1 DLPFRGGLAGLL
13 GFELL
18 QWIDPPRVPLKCP
31 RTPSMWVG
39 VFPAAAIFTHATS
52 TWTLVGPADHPARR
66 LLAVGLEESTV
77 PAAAHTPRADRA
89 AGRPRWVEQ
98 GVGSGVDP
106 EAVYPERVRACR
118 DAIYAGELFEVNYA
132 ERFDAAW
139 PHSGFSLY
147 EAMRRVATGD
157 YFAYLDAGD
166 FQVASVSPE
175 QFLEVRDGVLRA
187 RPIKGSCPRHPDPE
201 VDRDLATGLL
211 ASEKDRAE
219 NVMIVDLM
227 RNDLTRVCRVGSVVA
242 DEICSLESFAGI
254 HHLVSTV
261 TGRLEDGIRP
271 LDALLSCFPAGS
283 ITGAPKLRSV
293 EIIAEVEGSARGAYT
308 GSMFYASA
316 HGALDASV
324 LIRTA
329 ELVDGQAR
337 YGAGGAVVA
346 QSDPVSEW
354 REALL
359 KRALFDRALS
369 GGTGREP

>member
-1 DLPFRGGLAGLL
+1 VEDEVGAVDAGAL
-13 GFELL
+13 
-18 QWIDPPRVPLKCP
+18 
-31 RTPSMWVG
+31 
-39 VFPAAAIFTHATS
+39 
-52 TWTLVGPADHPARR
+52 
-66 LLAVGLEESTV
+66 
-77 PAAAHTPRADRA
+77 
-89 AGRPRWVEQ
+89 
-98 GVGSGVDP
+98 
-106 EAVYPERVRACR
+106 YPERVKACI

-132 ERFDAAW
+132 ERFDAEW
-139 PHSGFSLY
+139 THGGFALY
-147 EAMRRVATGD
+147 EAMRAVATGD
-157 YFAYLDAGD
+157 YFAYLDAGE

-175 QFLEVRDGVLRA
+175 QFLEVRDGVVRT
-187 RPIKGSCPRHPDPE
+187 RPIKGSCPRDEDP
-201 VDRDLATGLL
+201 VIDRELGAQLL

-219 NVMIVDLM
+219 NIMIVDLM

-242 DEICSLESFAGI
+242 EEICALESFAGI

-261 TGRLEDGIRP
+261 TGVVEEGIEP
-271 LDALLSCFPAGS
+271 LDVLLSCFPAGS

-293 EIIAEVEGSARGAYT
+293 ELIAAVEGSARGAYT

-329 ELVDGQAR
+329 ELVGDQAR

-346 QSDPVSEW
+346 QSDPEGEW

-369 GGTGREP
+369 GEGA